1 MHIDR
6 VNWTQK
12 MGSMKGKKMVANIGG
27 HLAGAGLTV
36 ARGAL
41 ALWAGLLLCL
51 TTAMAQDASGVENWQ
66 LSFQQPQ
73 TEIMRD
79 IIWFGNYT
87 LILMVAIVILVT
99 VLLGY
104 CMIRFNAKAN
114 PTPSKT
120 SHNTLI
126 EVVWTVVPILILLI
140 IAIPSFRLLYKQL
153 DIPADAITVKATGL
167 QWAWEYEYP
176 DYEAISF
183 PSYMLRE
190 DVDRQEKADAWQADI
205 SDYPRLLAVDYDLVV
220 PVDTPIRVQVIG
232 ADVMHAFALPAFGVK
247 IDAIP
252 GRLNETW
259 FKAEKEGMF
268 YGQCSELCGTE
279 HAFMPI
285 GVRVVS
291 KEQFATWIAKA
302 ADDVDDANLELAAAL
317 AGDEAKLAQR

>member
-1 MHIDR
+1 MTR
-6 VNWTQK
+6 
-12 MGSMKGKKMVANIGG
+12 ARF
-27 HLAGAGLTV
+27 GLGILPN
-36 ARGAL
+36 AQQ
-41 ALWAGLLLCL
+41 LLL
-51 TTAMAQDASGVENWQ
+51 TTFTLFLMLGASSMTANAQDAGGVENWQ

-73 TEIMRD
+73 SEMMRD

-87 LILMVAIVILVT
+87 LILMVGVVLLVMA
-99 VLLGY
+99 LLGY
-104 CMIRFNAKAN
+104 CIVKFNADAN

-120 SHNTLI
+120 SHNTTI
-126 EVVWTVVPILILLI
+126 EVVWTVVPILILVI

-153 DIPADAITVKATGL
+153 EIPENALTVKATGL

-176 DYEAISF
+176 DHDGISF

-190 DVDRQEKADAWQADI
+190 AADRQEKADAWNADI

-220 PVDTPIRVQVIG
+220 PVNTPIRVQVIG

-259 FKAEKEGMF
+259 FQAEKEGIY

-291 KEQFATWIAKA
+291 QEQFDAWVATA
-302 ADDVDDANLELAAAL
+302 ANDVDDANTQLAASLTEDA
-317 AGDEAKLAQR
+317 AKLAQR

>member
-1 MHIDR
+1 MIALVRGLGNDVGHAAAGVWR
-6 VNWTQK
+6 AVRAAAMQVSFAVVGVLMLAQK
-12 MGSMKGKKMVANIGG
+12 GV
-27 HLAGAGLTV
+27 
-36 ARGAL
+36 
-41 ALWAGLLLCL
+41 
-51 TTAMAQDASGVENWQ
+51 MAQDAGGVENWQ

-73 TEIMRD
+73 SEIMRD

-87 LILMVAIVILVT
+87 LILMVGIVILVT
-99 VLLGY
+99 ALLGY
-104 CMIRFNAKAN
+104 CMIKFNAKSN

-120 SHNTLI
+120 SHNTTI

-153 DIPADAITVKATGL
+153 EIPADAITVKATGL

-176 DYEAISF
+176 DHEAISF

-190 DVDRQEKADAWQADI
+190 EADRQEKAEAWQTDI

-259 FKAEKEGMF
+259 FRAEKEGIY

-285 GVRVVS
+285 GLRVVS
-291 KEQFATWIAKA
+291 KEQFDAWIATA
-302 ADDVDDANLELAAAL
+302 ADDVDDANLELAASL
-317 AGDEAKLAQR
+317 AQDEAKFAQR